1 LPNHVRN
8 DYQRAREALGAR
20 FRQLRKDAG
29 LTGKQLAERLGWSQP
44 KVSRIE
50 RGQRTPSEEDL
61 RAFARVVGATAEVTD
76 ELLTRVRTVHSVH
89 AAWRRQL
96 AGGAAVGQH
105 DILELEASVR
115 LVRAFEPAV
124 IPGMLETDD
133 YARKLFD
140 DVVALYGIPN
150 DAEEAVRIRLRRQQ
164 LIHDPDR
171 RFEFI
176 IGEAA
181 LRSQVCLP
189 PVMRAQLD
197 LVRAL
202 SNLETVE
209 VFILPTDAK
218 LPFLPLHGFWIF
230 DDELVSVETVHT
242 RVEARDPSEVALYLR
257 VFGQLKA
264 AAQGEEAARALL
276 TRVIEDWRRIEDSR
290 LS

>member
-1 LPNHVRN
+1 LPNHVRS
-8 DYQRAREALGAR
+8 DYQQARDALGAR
-20 FRQLRKDAG
+20 FRQLRTDAG
-29 LTGKQLAERLGWSQP
+29 LTGKRLAEELGWSQP

-61 RAFARVVGATAEVTD
+61 LAFARVVGATAEIAD
-76 ELLTRVRTVHSVH
+76 ELLTRVRTVHAVH

-124 IPGMLETDD
+124 IPGMLEIDD

-150 DAEEAVRIRLRRQQ
+150 DAEEAVRVRLRRQQ
-164 LIHDPDR
+164 LIHDPAK

-176 IGEAA
+176 IGEPA
-181 LRSQVCLP
+181 LRSQFCP
-189 PVMRAQLD
+189 PAVMRAQLD

-202 SNLETVE
+202 SNLEAVE
-209 VFILPTDAK
+209 IHILSVGAK
-218 LPFLPLHGFWIF
+218 LPFMPLHGFWVF
-230 DDELVSVETVHT
+230 DDELVKVETVST
-242 RVEARDPSEVALYLR
+242 GVEVREPDQVALFVQ
-257 VFGQLKA
+257 VFDRLKA
-264 AAQGEEAARALL
+264 VAYSGDPAREFL
-276 TRVIEDWRRIEDSR
+276 TRLIEDWRRAEAE
-290 LS
+290 

>member
-1 LPNHVRN
+1 LPNHVRS
-8 DYQRAREALGAR
+8 DYQQAREALGAR

-29 LTGKQLAERLGWSQP
+29 LTGKQVAERLGWSQP

-61 RAFARVVGATAEVTD
+61 QAFAQLVRATAEITD
-76 ELLTRVRTVHSVH
+76 ELLTKVRTVHSVH

-164 LIHDPDR
+164 LIHDPAR
-171 RFEFI
+171 RFEFV

-181 LRSQVCLP
+181 LRSQVCPP

-202 SNLETVE
+202 SNLETVD

-230 DDELVSVETVHT
+230 DDELVSVETVHI

-257 VFGQLKA
+257 VFDQLKA
-264 AAQGEEAARALL
+264 SALGEEAARALL
-276 TRVIEDWRRIEDSR
+276 TRVIEQWRQIERS
-290 LS
+290 

>member
-1 LPNHVRN
+1 LPNHVRS
-8 DYQRAREALGAR
+8 DYQQAREALGAR
-20 FRQLRKDAG
+20 FRQLRKEAG

-61 RAFARVVGATAEVTD
+61 QAFAQVVGATAEITD

-89 AAWRRQL
+89 TAWRRQL
-96 AGGAAVGQH
+96 SGGAAVGQH
-105 DILELEASVR
+105 DILELEASVQ

-150 DAEEAVRIRLRRQQ
+150 DAEEAVRIRLRRRQ
-164 LIHDPDR
+164 LIHDPAR

-176 IGEAA
+176 IGETA
-181 LRSQVCLP
+181 LRSEVCP
-189 PVMRAQLD
+189 PAVMRAQLD

-209 VFILPTDAK
+209 VSILPTDVK

-264 AAQGEEAARALL
+264 AAHDGEEARALL
-276 TRVIEDWRRIEDSR
+276 TRAIEDWRRIEG
-290 LS
+290 

>member
-1 LPNHVRN
+1 LPNHVRS
-8 DYQRAREALGAR
+8 DYQQAREALGAR
-20 FRQLRKDAG
+20 FRQLRKNAG

-61 RAFARVVGATAEVTD
+61 QGFAQVVGATAEITD

-105 DILELEASVR
+105 DILDLEASVR

-164 LIHDPDR
+164 LIHDPAR

-181 LRSQVCLP
+181 LRSQVCPP

-209 VFILPTDAK
+209 VSILATDAK

-242 RVEARDPSEVALYLR
+242 RVEARDPSEVALYLH

-264 AAQGEEAARALL
+264 AAHGGEEARALL
-276 TRVIEDWRRIEDSR
+276 TRVIEDWRRIEG
-290 LS
+290 

>member
-1 LPNHVRN
+1 LPNHVRS
-8 DYQRAREALGAR
+8 DYQQAREALGAR

-29 LTGKQLAERLGWSQP
+29 LTGKQVAERLGWSQP

-61 RAFARVVGATAEVTD
+61 QAFAQLVRATAEITD
-76 ELLTRVRTVHSVH
+76 ELLTKVRTVHSVH

-133 YARKLFD
+133 YARMLFD

-164 LIHDPDR
+164 LIHDPAR
-171 RFEFI
+171 RFEFV

-181 LRSQVCLP
+181 LRSQVCPP

-202 SNLETVE
+202 SNLETVD

-230 DDELVSVETVHT
+230 DDELVSVETVHI

-257 VFGQLKA
+257 VFDQLKA
-264 AAQGEEAARALL
+264 SALGEEAARALL
-276 TRVIEDWRRIEDSR
+276 TRVIEQWRQIERS
-290 LS
+290 

>member
-1 LPNHVRN
+1 MPNHVRN

-164 LIHDPDR
+164 LIHDPAR

-181 LRSQVCLP
+181 LRSQVCPP

-209 VFILPTDAK
+209 VFIVPTDAK

>member
-1 LPNHVRN
+1 LPNHVRS
-8 DYQRAREALGAR
+8 DYQQAREALGAR

-29 LTGKQLAERLGWSQP
+29 LTGKQVAERLGWSQP

-61 RAFARVVGATAEVTD
+61 QAFAQLVRATAEITD
-76 ELLTRVRTVHSVH
+76 ELLTKVRTVHSVH

-164 LIHDPDR
+164 LIHDPAR
-171 RFEFI
+171 RFEFV

-181 LRSQVCLP
+181 LRSQVCPP

-202 SNLETVE
+202 SNLETVD

-230 DDELVSVETVHT
+230 DDELVSVETVHI
-242 RVEARDPSEVALYLR
+242 RVETRDPSEVALYLR
-257 VFGQLKA
+257 VFDQLKA
-264 AAQGEEAARALL
+264 SALGEEAARALL
-276 TRVIEDWRRIEDSR
+276 TRVIEQWRQIERS
-290 LS
+290 

>member
-1 LPNHVRN
+1 LPNHVRS
-8 DYQRAREALGAR
+8 DYQQAREALGAR
-20 FRQLRKDAG
+20 VRQLRKDAN
-29 LTGKQLAERLGWSQP
+29 LTGKQLAEQLGWSQP

-50 RGQRTPSEEDL
+50 RGHRTPSEE
-61 RAFARVVGATAEVTD
+61 
-76 ELLTRVRTVHSVH
+76 ELLTRVRTVHAVH

-124 IPGMLETDD
+124 IPGMLETDE

-150 DAEEAVRIRLRRQQ
+150 DAEEAVRVRLRRQQ
-164 LIHDPDR
+164 LLHDPVK

-176 IGEAA
+176 IGEPAF
-181 LRSQVCLP
+181 RSQFCP
-189 PVMRAQLD
+189 PAVMRAQLD

-209 VFILPTDAK
+209 VSILPSDAK
-218 LPFLPLHGFWIF
+218 LPFMPLHGFWIF
-230 DDELVSVETVHT
+230 DDDLVSVETVHT

-257 VFGQLKA
+257 VFDQLKA
-264 AAQGEEAARALL
+264 AALGGEAARELL
-276 TRVIEDWRRIEDSR
+276 TRAIEDWRRLEDGPA
-290 LS
+290 

>member
-1 LPNHVRN
+1 LPNYVRN
-8 DYQRAREALGAR
+8 DYQQAREALGAR
-20 FRQLRKDAG
+20 FRQLRKDTG

-164 LIHDPDR
+164 LIHDPAR

-176 IGEAA
+176 IAEAA
-181 LRSQVCLP
+181 LRSQVCPP

-209 VFILPTDAK
+209 VSILPTDVK

>member
-1 LPNHVRN
+1 MPNHVRN

-20 FRQLRKDAG
+20 FRQLRKDTG

-150 DAEEAVRIRLRRQQ
+150 DVEEAVRIRLRRQQ
-164 LIHDPDR
+164 LIHDPAR

-181 LRSQVCLP
+181 LRSQVCP
-189 PVMRAQLD
+189 PLVMRAQLD

-209 VFILPTDAK
+209 VSILPTDVK

-257 VFGQLKA
+257 VFDQLKTA
-264 AAQGEEAARALL
+264 AYGQEAARALL
-276 TRVIEDWRRIEDSR
+276 TRIIEDWRHREGPH

>member
-1 LPNHVRN
+1 LPNYVRN
-8 DYQRAREALGAR
+8 DYQQAREALGAR
-20 FRQLRKDAG
+20 FRQLRKDTG

-150 DAEEAVRIRLRRQQ
+150 DAEEAVRIRLHRQQ
-164 LIHDPDR
+164 LIHDPAR

-176 IGEAA
+176 IAEAA
-181 LRSQVCLP
+181 LRSQVCPP

-290 LS
+290 VS

>member
-1 LPNHVRN
+1 MPNHVRS
-8 DYQRAREALGAR
+8 DYQQAREALGAR

-29 LTGKQLAERLGWSQP
+29 LTGKQVAERLGWSQP

-61 RAFARVVGATAEVTD
+61 QAFAQLVRATAEITD
-76 ELLTRVRTVHSVH
+76 ELLTKVRTVHSVH

-133 YARKLFD
+133 YARMLFD

-164 LIHDPDR
+164 LIHDPAR
-171 RFEFI
+171 RFEFV

-181 LRSQVCLP
+181 LRSQVCPP

-202 SNLETVE
+202 SNLETVD

-230 DDELVSVETVHT
+230 DDELVSVETVHI
-242 RVEARDPSEVALYLR
+242 RVEASDPSEVALYLR
-257 VFGQLKA
+257 VFDQLKA
-264 AAQGEEAARALL
+264 SALGEEAARALL
-276 TRVIEDWRRIEDSR
+276 TRVIEQWRQIERS
-290 LS
+290 

>member
-1 LPNHVRN
+1 MPNQVRS
-8 DYQRAREALGAR
+8 DYQQAREALGAR

-61 RAFARVVGATAEVTD
+61 LGFARLIGATDEVAD

-140 DVVALYGIPN
+140 DVMELYGLPN
-150 DAEEAVRIRLRRQQ
+150 DAEEAVRIRLRRRQ
-164 LIHDPDR
+164 LLHDPAK

-181 LRSQVCLP
+181 LRSQVCP
-189 PVMRAQLD
+189 PALMRAQLD

-209 VFILPTDAK
+209 VSILPTDAK

-242 RVEARDPSEVALYLR
+242 RVEARDPSEVALYVR
-257 VFGQLKA
+257 VFDLLKA
-264 AAQGEEAARALL
+264 AAHGGEAARALL
-276 TRVIEDWRRIEDSR
+276 TRAIEDWRRIVS
-290 LS
+290 

>member
-1 LPNHVRN
+1 LPNHVRS
-8 DYQRAREALGAR
+8 DYQQAREALGAR

-61 RAFARVVGATAEVTD
+61 QAFAQVVGATAESTD

-124 IPGMLETDD
+124 IPGVLETDD

-140 DVVALYGIPN
+140 DVVALYGIPD
-150 DAEEAVRIRLRRQQ
+150 DAEEAVRIRLRRRQ
-164 LIHDPDR
+164 LIHDPAR

-181 LRSQVCLP
+181 LRSQVCPP

-242 RVEARDPSEVALYLR
+242 RVEARDPSEIALYLR

-264 AAQGEEAARALL
+264 AAHGGEEARALL
-276 TRVIEDWRRIEDSR
+276 TRVIEDWRRIEG
-290 LS
+290 

>member
-1 LPNHVRN
+1 MPSHVRS
-8 DYQRAREALGAR
+8 DYQQAREALGAR

-61 RAFARVVGATAEVTD
+61 LGFAQLIGATDEVAD

-140 DVVALYGIPN
+140 DVMELYGLPN
-150 DAEEAVRIRLRRQQ
+150 DAEEAVRIRLRRRQ
-164 LIHDPDR
+164 LLHDPAK
-171 RFEFI
+171 RFEFV

-181 LRSQVCLP
+181 LRSQVCP
-189 PVMRAQLD
+189 PAVMRAQLD

-209 VFILPTDAK
+209 VFILPTDAQ

-242 RVEARDPSEVALYLR
+242 RVEARDLSEVALYLR
-257 VFGQLKA
+257 VFDLLKA
-264 AAQGEEAARALL
+264 SAHGGEAARTLL
-276 TRVIEDWRRIEDSR
+276 TRAIEDWRRIDQS
-290 LS
+290 

>member
-1 LPNHVRN
+1 MLPNHVRS
-8 DYQRAREALGAR
+8 DYQQAREALGAR

-50 RGQRTPSEEDL
+50 RGQRTPSEENL
-61 RAFARVVGATAEVTD
+61 QAFAQVVGATAEVTD

-105 DILELEASVR
+105 DILELEANVR

-133 YARKLFD
+133 YARKLFE

-164 LIHDPDR
+164 LIYDPAR

-181 LRSQVCLP
+181 LRSQVCPP

-242 RVEARDPSEVALYLR
+242 RVEARDPSEIALYFR

-264 AAQGEEAARALL
+264 ATHGGEEARALL
-276 TRVIEDWRRIEDSR
+276 TGVMEDWRQLEG
-290 LS
+290 

>member
-1 LPNHVRN
+1 LPNHVRS
-8 DYQRAREALGAR
+8 DYQQAREALGAR

-29 LTGKQLAERLGWSQP
+29 LTGKQVAERLGWSQP

-61 RAFARVVGATAEVTD
+61 QAFAQLVRATAEITD
-76 ELLTRVRTVHSVH
+76 ELLTKVRTVHSVH

-164 LIHDPDR
+164 LIHDPAR
-171 RFEFI
+171 RFEFV

-181 LRSQVCLP
+181 LRSQVCPP

-202 SNLETVE
+202 SNLETVD

-230 DDELVSVETVHT
+230 DDELVSVETVHI
-242 RVEARDPSEVALYLR
+242 RVEASDPSEVALYLR
-257 VFGQLKA
+257 VFDQLKA
-264 AAQGEEAARALL
+264 SALGEEAARALL
-276 TRVIEDWRRIEDSR
+276 TRVIEQWRQIERS
-290 LS
+290 

>member
-1 LPNHVRN
+1 LPNHVRS
-8 DYQRAREALGAR
+8 DYQQAREALGAR
-20 FRQLRKDAG
+20 FRQLRKNAG

-61 RAFARVVGATAEVTD
+61 QGFAQVVGATAEITD

-105 DILELEASVR
+105 DILDLEASVR

-150 DAEEAVRIRLRRQQ
+150 DAQEAVRIRLRRQQ
-164 LIHDPDR
+164 LIHDPAR

-181 LRSQVCLP
+181 LRSQVCPP

-209 VFILPTDAK
+209 VSILATDAK

-242 RVEARDPSEVALYLR
+242 RVEARDPSEVALYLH

-264 AAQGEEAARALL
+264 AAHGGEEARALL
-276 TRVIEDWRRIEDSR
+276 TRVIEDWRRIEG
-290 LS
+290 

>member
-1 LPNHVRN
+1 LPNHVRS
-8 DYQRAREALGAR
+8 DYQQAREALGAR

-29 LTGKQLAERLGWSQP
+29 LTGKQVAERLGWSQP

-61 RAFARVVGATAEVTD
+61 QAFAQLVRATAEITD

-164 LIHDPDR
+164 LIHDPAR
-171 RFEFI
+171 RFEFV

-181 LRSQVCLP
+181 LRSQVCPP

-202 SNLETVE
+202 SNLETVD

-230 DDELVSVETVHT
+230 DDELVSVETVHI

-257 VFGQLKA
+257 VFDQLKA
-264 AAQGEEAARALL
+264 SALGEEAARALL
-276 TRVIEDWRRIEDSR
+276 TRVIEQWRQIERS
-290 LS
+290 

>member
-1 LPNHVRN
+1 LPNHVRS
-8 DYQRAREALGAR
+8 DYQQAREALGAR

-29 LTGKQLAERLGWSQP
+29 LTGKQVAERLGWSQP

-61 RAFARVVGATAEVTD
+61 QAFAQLVRATAEITD

-164 LIHDPDR
+164 LIHDPAR
-171 RFEFI
+171 RFEFV

-181 LRSQVCLP
+181 LRSQVCPP

-202 SNLETVE
+202 SNLETVD

-257 VFGQLKA
+257 VFDQLKA
-264 AAQGEEAARALL
+264 SALGEEAARALL
-276 TRVIEDWRRIEDSR
+276 TRVIEQWRQIEGS
-290 LS
+290 

>member
-1 LPNHVRN
+1 LPNHVRS
-8 DYQRAREALGAR
+8 DYQQAREALGAR
-20 FRQLRKDAG
+20 FRQLRKEAG

-61 RAFARVVGATAEVTD
+61 QAFAQVVGATAEITD

-96 AGGAAVGQH
+96 AGGAAVGQQ

-133 YARKLFD
+133 YARKLFN

-150 DAEEAVRIRLRRQQ
+150 DAEEAVRIRLRRRQ
-164 LIHDPDR
+164 LIHDPAR

-181 LRSQVCLP
+181 LRSQVCP
-189 PVMRAQLD
+189 PAMMRAQLD

-209 VFILPTDAK
+209 VSILPTDVK

-257 VFGQLKA
+257 VFDQLKA
-264 AAQGEEAARALL
+264 AAQGGEEARAML
-276 TRVIEDWRRIEDSR
+276 THAMEDWRRIEES
-290 LS
+290 

>member
-1 LPNHVRN
+1 LPNQVRS
-8 DYQRAREALGAR
+8 DYQQAREALGAR

-61 RAFARVVGATAEVTD
+61 LGFARLIGATDEVAD

-140 DVVALYGIPN
+140 DVVELYGLPN
-150 DAEEAVRIRLRRQQ
+150 DAEEAVRIRLRRRQ
-164 LIHDPDR
+164 LLHDPAK

-181 LRSQVCLP
+181 LRSQVCP
-189 PVMRAQLD
+189 PALMRAQLD

-209 VFILPTDAK
+209 VSILPTDAK

-242 RVEARDPSEVALYLR
+242 RVEARDPSEVALYVR
-257 VFGQLKA
+257 VFDLLKA
-264 AAQGEEAARALL
+264 AAHGGEAARALL
-276 TRVIEDWRRIEDSR
+276 TRAIEDWRRIVS
-290 LS
+290 

>member
-1 LPNHVRN
+1 LPNHVRS
-8 DYQRAREALGAR
+8 DYQQAREALGAR

-61 RAFARVVGATAEVTD
+61 LGFARLIGATDEVAD

-105 DILELEASVR
+105 DILELEVSVR

-140 DVVALYGIPN
+140 DVVELYGLPN
-150 DAEEAVRIRLRRQQ
+150 DAEEAVRIRLRRRQ
-164 LIHDPDR
+164 LLHDPAK

-181 LRSQVCLP
+181 LRSQVCP
-189 PVMRAQLD
+189 PAVMRAQLD

-209 VFILPTDAK
+209 VSILPTDAK

-257 VFGQLKA
+257 VFDLLKA
-264 AAQGEEAARALL
+264 AAHGGEAARALL
-276 TRVIEDWRRIEDSR
+276 TRAIEDWRRIDQS
-290 LS
+290 

>member
-1 LPNHVRN
+1 MPNYVRN
-8 DYQRAREALGAR
+8 DYQQAREALGAR
-20 FRQLRKDAG
+20 FRQLRKDTG

-164 LIHDPDR
+164 LIHDPAR

-176 IGEAA
+176 IAEAA
-181 LRSQVCLP
+181 LRSQVCPP

-276 TRVIEDWRRIEDSR
+276 TRVIEEWRRIEDSR
-290 LS
+290 VS

>member
-1 LPNHVRN
+1 LPNQVRS
-8 DYQRAREALGAR
+8 DYQQAREALGAR

-61 RAFARVVGATAEVTD
+61 LGFARLIGATDEVAD
-76 ELLTRVRTVHSVH
+76 DLLTRVRTVHSVH

-115 LVRAFEPAV
+115 LVRAFESAV

-140 DVVALYGIPN
+140 DVVELYGLPN
-150 DAEEAVRIRLRRQQ
+150 DAEEAVRIRLRRRQ
-164 LIHDPDR
+164 LLHDPAK
-171 RFEFI
+171 RFQFI

-181 LRSQVCLP
+181 LRSQVCP
-189 PVMRAQLD
+189 PALMRAQLD

-209 VFILPTDAK
+209 VSILPTDAK

-242 RVEARDPSEVALYLR
+242 RVEARDPSEVALYVR
-257 VFGQLKA
+257 VFDLLKA
-264 AAQGEEAARALL
+264 AAHGGEAARALL
-276 TRVIEDWRRIEDSR
+276 TRAIEDWRRIEG
-290 LS
+290 

>member
-1 LPNHVRN
+1 LPNHVRS
-8 DYQRAREALGAR
+8 DYQQAREALGAR
-20 FRQLRKDAG
+20 FRQLRKEAG

-61 RAFARVVGATAEVTD
+61 QAFAQVVGATAEITD

-96 AGGAAVGQH
+96 AGGAAVGQQ

-150 DAEEAVRIRLRRQQ
+150 DAEEAVRIRLRRRQ
-164 LIHDPDR
+164 LIHDPAR

-181 LRSQVCLP
+181 LRSQVCP
-189 PVMRAQLD
+189 PAMMRAQLD

-202 SNLETVE
+202 SNLENVE
-209 VFILPTDAK
+209 VSVLPTDAK

-242 RVEARDPSEVALYLR
+242 RVEARDPSEVALYRR

-264 AAQGEEAARALL
+264 AAHGGEEARALL
-276 TRVIEDWRRIEDSR
+276 TRVIEDWRRIEA
-290 LS
+290 

>member
-1 LPNHVRN
+1 LPNHVRS
-8 DYQRAREALGAR
+8 DYQQAREALGAR

-29 LTGKQLAERLGWSQP
+29 LTGKQVAERLGWSQP

-61 RAFARVVGATAEVTD
+61 QAFAQLVRATAEITD
-76 ELLTRVRTVHSVH
+76 ELLTKVRTVHSVH

-133 YARKLFD
+133 YARMLFD

-164 LIHDPDR
+164 LIHDPAR
-171 RFEFI
+171 RFEFV

-181 LRSQVCLP
+181 LRSQVCPP

-202 SNLETVE
+202 SNLETVD

-230 DDELVSVETVHT
+230 DDELVSVETVHI
-242 RVEARDPSEVALYLR
+242 RVEASDPSEVALYLR
-257 VFGQLKA
+257 VFDQLKA
-264 AAQGEEAARALL
+264 SALGEEAARALL
-276 TRVIEDWRRIEDSR
+276 TRVIEQWRQIERS
-290 LS
+290 

>member
-1 LPNHVRN
+1 LPNYVRN
-8 DYQRAREALGAR
+8 DYQQAREALGAR
-20 FRQLRKDAG
+20 FRQLRKDTG

-150 DAEEAVRIRLRRQQ
+150 DAEEAVRIRLRRRQ
-164 LIHDPDR
+164 LIHDPAR

-181 LRSQVCLP
+181 LRSQVCP
-189 PVMRAQLD
+189 PAVMRAQLD

-209 VFILPTDAK
+209 VSILPTDVK

-242 RVEARDPSEVALYLR
+242 RVEARDPSEVALYRR

-264 AAQGEEAARALL
+264 AAHGGEEARALL
-276 TRVIEDWRRIEDSR
+276 TRVIEDWRRIEA
-290 LS
+290 

>member
-1 LPNHVRN
+1 LPNHVRS
-8 DYQRAREALGAR
+8 DYQQAREALGAR

-61 RAFARVVGATAEVTD
+61 QAFAQVVGATAEVTD

-105 DILELEASVR
+105 DILELEANVR

-133 YARKLFD
+133 YARKLFE

-164 LIHDPDR
+164 LIYDPAR

-181 LRSQVCLP
+181 LRSQVCPP

-242 RVEARDPSEVALYLR
+242 RVEARDSSEIALYLR

-264 AAQGEEAARALL
+264 ATHGGEEARALL
-276 TRVIEDWRRIEDSR
+276 TRVMEDWRQ
-290 LS
+290 LGG

>member
-1 LPNHVRN
+1 MPNHVRS
-8 DYQRAREALGAR
+8 DYQQAREALGAR
-20 FRQLRKDAG
+20 FRQLRKEAG

-61 RAFARVVGATAEVTD
+61 QAFAQVVGATAEITD

-96 AGGAAVGQH
+96 AGGAAVGQQ

-150 DAEEAVRIRLRRQQ
+150 DAEEAVRIRLRRRQ
-164 LIHDPDR
+164 LIHDPAR

-181 LRSQVCLP
+181 LRSQVCP
-189 PVMRAQLD
+189 PAVMRAQLD

-209 VFILPTDAK
+209 VSILPTDVK

-264 AAQGEEAARALL
+264 AAHDGEEARALL
-276 TRVIEDWRRIEDSR
+276 TRVIEDWRRIEG
-290 LS
+290 

>member
-1 LPNHVRN
+1 LPNHVRS
-8 DYQRAREALGAR
+8 DYQQAREAPGAR

-61 RAFARVVGATAEVTD
+61 QAFAQVVGATAESTD

-124 IPGMLETDD
+124 IPGVLETDD

-140 DVVALYGIPN
+140 DVVALYGIPD
-150 DAEEAVRIRLRRQQ
+150 DAEEAVRIRLRRRQ
-164 LIHDPDR
+164 LIHDPAR

-181 LRSQVCLP
+181 LRSQVCPP

-242 RVEARDPSEVALYLR
+242 RVEARDPSEIALYLR

-264 AAQGEEAARALL
+264 AAHGG
-276 TRVIEDWRRIEDSR
+276 
-290 LS
+290 

>member
-1 LPNHVRN
+1 LPNHVRS
-8 DYQRAREALGAR
+8 DYQQAREALGAK

-29 LTGKQLAERLGWSQP
+29 LTGKQLAEHLGWSQP

-61 RAFARVVGATAEVTD
+61 QAFAQVVGATAEIAD

-96 AGGAAVGQH
+96 AGGAAVGQQ

-150 DAEEAVRIRLRRQQ
+150 DAEEAVRIRLRRRQ
-164 LIHDPDR
+164 LIHDPAR

-181 LRSQVCLP
+181 LRSQVCRP

-242 RVEARDPSEVALYLR
+242 RVEARDPSEIALYLR

-264 AAQGEEAARALL
+264 AAHGGEESRALL
-276 TRVIEDWRRIEDSR
+276 TRVIEDWRRIES
-290 LS
+290 

>member
-1 LPNHVRN
+1 LPNQVRS
-8 DYQRAREALGAR
+8 DYQQAREALGAR

-61 RAFARVVGATAEVTD
+61 LGFARLIGATDEVAD

-96 AGGAAVGQH
+96 AGGAAVGQY

-115 LVRAFEPAV
+115 LMCAFEPAV

-140 DVVALYGIPN
+140 DVVELYGLPN
-150 DAEEAVRIRLRRQQ
+150 DAEEAVRIRLRRRQ
-164 LIHDPDR
+164 LLHDPAK

-181 LRSQVCLP
+181 LRSQVCP
-189 PVMRAQLD
+189 PAVMRSQLD

-209 VFILPTDAK
+209 VFILPIDAE

-230 DDELVSVETVHT
+230 DDELVSVETVHA

-257 VFGQLKA
+257 VFKLLKA
-264 AAQGEEAARALL
+264 AALGGEAARALL
-276 TRVIEDWRRIEDSR
+276 TRAIEDWRRIDQA
-290 LS
+290 

>member
-1 LPNHVRN
+1 LPNHVRS
-8 DYQRAREALGAR
+8 DYQQAREALGAR

-61 RAFARVVGATAEVTD
+61 LGFARLIGATDEVAD

-96 AGGAAVGQH
+96 AGGAAVGQY

-115 LVRAFEPAV
+115 LMCAFEPAV

-140 DVVALYGIPN
+140 DVVELYGLPN
-150 DAEEAVRIRLRRQQ
+150 DAEEAVRIRLRRRQ
-164 LIHDPDR
+164 LLHDPAK

-181 LRSQVCLP
+181 LRSQVCP
-189 PVMRAQLD
+189 PAVMRAQLD

-209 VFILPTDAK
+209 IFILPIDAK

-257 VFGQLKA
+257 VFDLLKA
-264 AAQGEEAARALL
+264 AAHGGEAARALL
-276 TRVIEDWRRIEDSR
+276 TQAIEDWRRIDHS
-290 LS
+290 